1 MWMKD
6 VRKKMIEERR
16 KGRIKRSVKKDKD
29 LTVLEE
35 GGKERTVKKDKEK
48 GKEVKDQTASLLD
61 HVQLAYW

>member
-1 MWMKD
+1 MKD

-35 GGKERTVKKDKEK
+35 GGKERTVKKCQEDQDK
-48 GKEVKDQTASLLD
+48 S
-61 HVQLAYW
+61 